1 MYLIADFREQPK
13 LEAAILA
20 LKAAG
25 IGAGDMDVFSEEP
38 VEFHRGILDRP
49 SRMSLVAVAGG
60 DSQLGDWQPP
70 AFTPRSTI
78 TR

>member
-1 MYLIADFREQPK
+1 MADFREQPK

-25 IGAGDMDVFSEEP
+25 IDTADLDVFSEEP

-49 SRMSLVAVAGG
+49 SRMSLASVLAAVTFGLVAT
-60 DSQLGDWQPP
+60 L
-70 AFTPRSTI
+70 FIR
-78 TR
+78 